1 MSNFEFS
8 VIPSVFES
16 APLNLDRTSNKLI
29 TSLKIKHDDDFFIVG
44 DLALTEGVS
53 PHKEINCSPTG
64 RDYNIFLK
72 SALLVSNTRLGNP
85 LTITTGFPFATYRMN
100 RDLAQ
105 KLIVKEHV
113 IEYDSSLYSSGS
125 IRKTVVEV
133 SSGAIMPEVS
143 SCALAVRKT
152 RNVNSDFMMIS
163 LGYGTFETVFST
175 AEGEN
180 GVQRTSN
187 SAPGMIY
194 AIELLKK
201 ALAQEFYSGMP
212 EDYYFDQAL
221 QAGYIFL
228 NRKKYDLK
236 DMRKKVLNQYYDNII
251 SPNLKKN
258 FTDKE
263 FSKSSGLY
271 LSGGGA
277 LYPEIIERFKNEFD
291 GVIDVIIPE
300 NPNMLAATGYCINSA
315 KLSAG
320 DTSRAVGIDLGNS
333 STIICYHQQLSN

>member
-1 MSNFEFS
+1 MPNFKFNI
-8 VIPSVFES
+8 IPSVFES
-16 APLNLDRTSNKLI
+16 SPLNLDRTSNKLI
-29 TSLKIKHDDDFFIVG
+29 TSLKVKHDDEFFIVG

-53 PHKEINCSPTG
+53 PQKEINCSPTG
-64 RDYNIFLK
+64 KDYNILLK
-72 SALLVSNTRLGNP
+72 SALLVSNARLGNP

-113 IEYDSSLYSSGS
+113 IEYDSSLYSPGS

-143 SCALAVRKT
+143 ACALAVRTTEK
-152 RNVNSDFMMIS
+152 VDSDFMMIS

-187 SAPGMIY
+187 SAPGIVY
-194 AIELLKK
+194 VVELLKK
-201 ALAQEFYSGMP
+201 ALTQEFYSGMP

-228 NRKKYDLK
+228 NRKKHDLK
-236 DMRKKVLNQYYDNII
+236 DLRKKVLNQYYDNII
-251 SPNLKKN
+251 SPNLRRN

-263 FSKSSGLY
+263 FSKASGLY

-277 LYPEIIERFKNEFD
+277 LFPEIIERFKNEFD

-300 NPNMLAATGYCINSA
+300 NPNLLAAKGYCINSA

-320 DTSRAVGIDLGNS
+320 DITRAVGIDLGNS
-333 STIICYHQQLSN
+333 STIICYQQQQGN